1 MTWLLTIILMLNG
14 ERVEQPAGLMLDAS
28 FCRLAGVSMS
38 YAIMQGTPGAV
49 ATWRCDPPGVA
60 S

>member
-1 MTWLLTIILMLNG
+1 MTWLLTIIFMING

-28 FCRLAGVSMS
+28 FCRLAGSSMA
-38 YAIMQGTPGAV
+38 YAIMQGTPGSI
-49 ATWRCDPPGVA
+49 ATWRCDPPGVV